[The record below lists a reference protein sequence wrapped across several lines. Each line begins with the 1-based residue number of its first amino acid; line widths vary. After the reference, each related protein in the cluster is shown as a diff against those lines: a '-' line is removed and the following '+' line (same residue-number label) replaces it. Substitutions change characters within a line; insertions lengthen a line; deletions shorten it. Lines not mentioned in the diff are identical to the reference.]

1 MILQRSSIKDAS
13 PVCSF
18 TWTARASG
26 VLKGVP
32 HSKQGIMLVD
42 EGVLVWVL
50 LCWRRSLLLRKVSP
64 QWKHVVS
71 WDE

>member
-1 MILQRSSIKDAS
+1 MREAS
-13 PVCSF
+13 PVCNL

-32 HSKQGIMLVD
+32 HSRQGIMLVD
-42 EGVLVWVL
+42 EGCVFVWIL

-71 WDE
+71 CDE